1 MQNSQMF
8 PVTEAQ
14 LGLLV
19 IDRTVAAR
27 NLYNIVLEFRLDP
40 RIGAEELSAA
50 LAKVTAV
57 QPTLR
62 LGLHE
67 APSPHAAL
75 IGPLPPER
83 LPLETE
89 QVPAARFP
97 GRRSALLEQLSA
109 HVFSL
114 DSPPLF
120 RAAHLRSEDASAAT
134 LLFAVHHTVFDGFS
148 AGPFTG
154 DLTAALAGT
163 LDVEALRAGR
173 EGALRAELQAQLAAA
188 AEEETEEEAAALAAR
203 LATIRA
209 TELYPRPGRP
219 TETDFAGARIEL
231 PLTAE
236 ESKSVDAACRTL
248 GVTPFTF
255 FAAVYAAVLARHSGG
270 DCATLGATLMSR
282 RTLGSFGLCGF
293 FVNTLPMAVPVEWTS
308 SFEEFVAKVV
318 DEEVEDTKFRSHIPF
333 NRIAAHCAPDRSSN
347 RNPVFSALLAMQDS
361 TVVEPGGP
369 VLSVRQHGNGTAKF
383 DLLLFATPTPGGWL
397 LELEHDLALLPPAVA
412 QGIADSLREA
422 VASAARNP
430 GRTLAELFSDAG
442 PVPAA
447 EPARAG
453 DYATDHATGHA
464 TVYEWVMATAAA
476 HPELTA
482 ITADGATTT
491 YGELARTVRALARG
505 LAEQGVGHESVVG
518 VATRGLT
525 ETVAS
530 VLAILERR
538 AAYLPLDPQLP
549 SERLDTMTAQAHC
562 RLVVGEGTFGTAAV
576 LTPEQLAES
585 GRRSGGPRGSAE
597 ASTGARG
604 PGDPVYTMFT
614 SGSTGRPKGV
624 LMGNGALVNL
634 TRWQLDVLAMDE
646 TTRFMQYAPIGF
658 DVSFQEIFPTL
669 AAGGTLVSREP
680 VDRRDLPSLVR
691 RVAETG
697 VTHLY
702 LPVAALRPFALA
714 ADELNEELPT
724 LRHVCVAGEQLQMDG
739 AVQGFFARRPRVGLF
754 NMYGP
759 TETHV
764 VTAQELTADTQ
775 PWPAHVPIGRP
786 IPGVGAQVVDVTG
799 HLAPAGVPGELLLGG
814 ECPAQGYVNDPERTA
829 ERFVPDPYGTGP
841 DARRYRTG
849 DLVFR
854 DERGVLVYAG
864 RDDHQVKIRG
874 HRVELGELENAA
886 LTVPGVRAAVAAA
899 HKEGAQRELA
909 LFLVPD
915 KERTAAPAT
924 VRAALA
930 ATLPSYMVPAHVL
943 PVASIPTSH
952 NGKLDRAALLRAL
965 PELLLAAQP
974 QHADGAD
981 GAYDTESGAAA
992 GLDSSLVEGLCA
1004 IWSTVLDRHVSAH
1017 RSLFDQ
1023 GAHSLNV
1030 LTALTRVENQ
1040 YGVRIP
1046 VLDFFKTPTIVA
1058 LAQAVAARRNRA

>member
-40 RIGAEELSAA
+40 RIGAEDLRAA

-83 LPLETE
+83 LPLDTE
-89 QVPAARFP
+89 RVPAARFP

-114 DSPPLF
+114 DAPPLF
-120 RAAHLRSEDASAAT
+120 RAAHLLSEDGSTAT

-148 AGPFTG
+148 AGPFAG

-236 ESKSVDAACRTL
+236 ESKSVDAACRKL

-255 FAAVYAAVLARHSGG
+255 FAATYAAVLARHSGG

-308 SFEEFVAKVV
+308 PFEEFVAKVV

-361 TVVEPGGP
+361 AVLEPGGP

-397 LELEHDLALLPPAVA
+397 LEMEHDLALLPPAVA

-422 VASAARNP
+422 VANAARNP
-430 GRTLAELFSDAG
+430 GRTLAELFRDAG
-442 PVPAA
+442 PVLAA

-453 DYATDHATGHA
+453 DHAPDHT

-538 AAYLPLDPQLP
+538 AAYLPLDPELP
-549 SERLDTMTAQAHC
+549 AERLDMMTAQARC

-576 LTPEQLAES
+576 LTPEQLGEPERGT
-585 GRRSGGPRGSAE
+585 GRPGESAE
-597 ASTGARG
+597 AATGARG

-634 TRWQLDVLAMDE
+634 TRWQLGVLAMDG

-724 LRHVCVAGEQLQMDG
+724 LRHICVAGEQLQVDG

-886 LTVPGVRAAVAAA
+886 LAVPGVRAAVAAS
-899 HKEGAQRELA
+899 HREGSQRELV
-909 LFLVPD
+909 LFLVPG
-915 KERTAAPAT
+915 KEQPAAPAT

-930 ATLPSYMVPAHVL
+930 ATLPSYMVPTHVL

-974 QHADGAD
+974 QHADAADAVDGAD
-981 GAYDTESGAAA
+981 DTESGAPA
-992 GLDSSLVEGLCA
+992 GRDSSLVEGLRA
-1004 IWSTVLDRHVSAH
+1004 IWSTVLDRQVSAH

-1058 LAQAVAARRNRA
+1058 LAHAVAARRSRA

>member
-1 MQNSQMF
+1 MQNSQIF

-19 IDRTVAAR
+19 IDRSVAAR

-40 RIGAEELSAA
+40 RTTSRDLSAA
-50 LAKVTAV
+50 LAAVTAV
-57 QPTLR
+57 QPALR

-75 IGPLPPER
+75 IAPLPAER
-83 LPLETE
+83 LPLDTE
-89 QVPAARFP
+89 QVSAAAFPA
-97 GRRSALLEQLSA
+97 RRTALLAQLSA

-114 DSPPLF
+114 DDPPLF
-120 RAAHLRSEDASAAT
+120 HAAHLRSEDESTAT

-148 AGPFTG
+148 AGPFAG
-154 DLTAALAGT
+154 DLAAALDGT

-173 EGALRAELQAQLAAA
+173 EGALRAELRAQLTAAA
-188 AEEETEEEAAALAAR
+188 DEETEEEAAALAAR
-203 LATIRA
+203 LATVRA

-231 PLTAE
+231 QLTSE
-236 ESKSVDAACRTL
+236 ESAAVDAACRKL

-255 FAAVYAAVLARHSGG
+255 YTAAYAAVLARHSGG

-293 FVNTLPMAVPVEWTS
+293 FVNTLPMAVPVDWTS
-308 SFEEFVAKVV
+308 PFEEFVAKVV

-383 DLLLFATPTPGGWL
+383 DLLLFATPTAGGWL
-397 LELEHDLALLPPAVA
+397 LELEHDLTLLPPIVA
-412 QGIADSLREA
+412 RGIADSLREA
-422 VASAARNP
+422 VANAARNP
-430 GRTLAELFSDAG
+430 GGTLAELFRDAG
-442 PVPAA
+442 PVLTA
-447 EPARAG
+447 EPADAAEG
-453 DYATDHATGHA
+453 APEGAAECPAEYA

-476 HPELTA
+476 RPELTA

-491 YGELARTVRALARG
+491 YGELARTVRAVARG
-505 LAEQGVGHESVVG
+505 LAERGVGHGSVVG

-549 SERLDTMTAQAHC
+549 AERLDMMTAQADC
-562 RLVVGEGTFGTAAV
+562 RLVVGEGTFGAADV
-576 LTPEQLAES
+576 LTPEQLADL
-585 GRRSGGPRGSAE
+585 GWDAAPAPV
-597 ASTGARG
+597 GARG
-604 PGDPVYTMFT
+604 PGDPVYAMFT

-669 AAGGTLVSREP
+669 VAGGTLISRDP

-714 ADELNEELPT
+714 ADELSEELPT
-724 LRHVCVAGEQLQMDG
+724 LRHICVAGEQLQVDRG
-739 AVQGFFARRPRVGLF
+739 VQDFFARRPGIGLF

-814 ECPAQGYVNDPERTA
+814 DCPAQGYVNDSERTA

-849 DLVFR
+849 DVVFR
-854 DERGVLVYAG
+854 DEHGVLVYAG

-886 LTVPGVRAAVAAA
+886 LAVPGVRAAVAAA

-915 KERTAAPAT
+915 KDHPTGPAT
-924 VRAALA
+924 VRAALT
-930 ATLPSYMVPAHVL
+930 ATLPAYMIPAHVL
-943 PVASIPTSH
+943 TVASIPTSH

-965 PELLLAAQP
+965 PELLP
-974 QHADGAD
+974 
-981 GAYDTESGAAA
+981 AA
-992 GLDSSLVEGLCA
+992 GPVDATPDAAPDPATTPGLDPSLVTGLRE
-1004 IWSTVLDRHVSAH
+1004 IWSTLLDRHVTVH
-1017 RSLFDQ
+1017 GSLFDQ

-1030 LTALTRVENQ
+1030 LTALTRVENR

-1046 VLDFFKTPTIVA
+1046 VLDFFKAPTISA
-1058 LAQAVAARRNRA
+1058 LAEAVAARRNQT